1 MRVARRIGLVKIAK
15 AVDPIRHT
23 IRKRRVI
30 LERPALIT
38 KPRNGDGNADRAGEL
53 FQRAV
58 DLGAMRPWAGVSDI
72 KVIAAGFGFEAGR
85 AVGGDAF
92 EERTRDALKVTG
104 LSGLGVRVL
113 VAVQFAVDQ
122 HPHQATSPRATTAA

>member
-38 KPRNGDGNADRAGEL
+38 KPRNGDGNADRAREL
-53 FQRAV
+53 LQRAV
-58 DLGAMRPWAGVSDI
+58 DLGAMRPWAGVGDI
-72 KVIAAGFGFEAGR
+72 KVIATGFRFEARR
-85 AVGGDAF
+85 AIGGHALA
-92 EERTRDALKVTG
+92 ERARHARKDTAL
-104 LSGLGVRVL
+104 S
-113 VAVQFAVDQ
+113 
-122 HPHQATSPRATTAA
+122 

>member
-38 KPRNGDGNADRAGEL
+38 KPRNGDGNADRAREL
-53 FQRAV
+53 LQRAV
-58 DLGAMRPWAGVSDI
+58 DLGAMRPWAGGGDI
-72 KVIAAGFGFEAGR
+72 EVIAAGCGFETGR
-85 AVGGDAF
+85 AVGGDTLA
-92 EERTRDALKVTG
+92 ERARHALKVTG

-113 VAVQFAVDQ
+113 VAVPFAVNQ
-122 HPHQATSPRATTAA
+122 QI